1 MKKRILVA
9 DDDTAIVDALQMML
23 DFEGY
28 DVKTAIDGAEVRALK
43 NHLPDL
49 ILLDIWMSG
58 DDGQEICRL
67 LKSQK
72 HTRHI
77 PIILISAS
85 KEVEKSAREAGADDF
100 ISKPFEMAE
109 LLHKVDMHF
118 KNI

>member
-1 MKKRILVA
+1 MKKILIA
-9 DDDTAIVDALQMML
+9 DDDTAIVDALKMML

-28 DVKTAIDGAEVRALK
+28 EVRTAIYGTEVRALK
-43 NHLPDL
+43 NNLPDL

-58 DDGQEICRL
+58 DDGQDICRL

-100 ISKPFEMAE
+100 IAKPFEMAE
-109 LLHKVDMHF
+109 LLDKVQLHIPT
-118 KNI
+118 N